1 MSQYSKW
8 YHPYTINPAYKEKVA
23 YFSMEIAT
31 DQALKTYS
39 GGLGFL
45 AGSHMKSGYSLQQ
58 NMIGITMLWTAGYY
72 DQVRDDNQRMQVRFR
87 NKKYAF
93 LEDAGIEVTVP
104 IWGQDVKV
112 KAYVLKPD
120 TFQTVP
126 IYFLTTNL
134 EENPLDFRYATF
146 RLYDVDR
153 TKRIMQYMILGI
165 GGIKVVEALG
175 GADVY
180 HMNEA
185 HALPMAFYRYK
196 KYGNLDTVRKK
207 MVFTTHTPEKAG
219 NDEFDYGHI
228 EGMGYFS
235 GVPADEVKRLLDMP
249 DKFGTTPAALKMSR
263 KANAVSQL
271 HGEVSREMWK
281 DIDNACPIIAITNA
295 QKAAIW
301 QDDTLYDLVD
311 NKDVKPFIERKNSLK
326 RALFKEVADQ
336 TGKLFRE
343 DVLTIVWARRFA
355 AYKRAN
361 LILRDMDRFWKLLYN
376 EKYPVQIIWAGK
388 PYPEDGPA
396 VNLFNTIVEIT
407 NGKNNCAILTGYELR
422 LSKWLKEG
430 ADLWLN
436 TPRKPREASGTSG
449 MSAAMNGAINLT
461 INDGWIPE
469 FGKANRNS
477 FIIDSAPES
486 EPEHVRDQ
494 YAYDSLMTQLEQTI
508 VPMYYEDKDKW
519 YAIAKQGMKD
529 VLPFFDSDR
538 MADEYY
544 ERMFK
549 PSGE

>member
-1 MSQYSKW
+1 MSNTYSQW
-8 YHPYTINPAYKEKVA
+8 YHPYDINPKYKEKVA
-23 YFSMEIAT
+23 YFSMEIAN

-45 AGSHMKSGYSLQQ
+45 AGSHMKSAFAQQQ
-58 NMIGITMLWTAGYY
+58 NLIGVTILWTGGYY
-72 DQVRDDNQRMQVRFR
+72 DQVRDDHQRMQVRFR
-87 NKKYAF
+87 HKTYTF

-112 KAYVLKPD
+112 KAYVLKPEVFN
-120 TFQTVP
+120 TAP
-126 IYFLTTNL
+126 IYYLTTDL
-134 EENPLDFRYATF
+134 EENPVDYRYATF

-153 TKRIMQYMILGI
+153 TKRLMQYMILGI

-196 KYGNLDTVRKK
+196 KYGNLETVRKK

-219 NDEFDYGHI
+219 NDEFDYGQL

-235 GVPADEVKRLLDMP
+235 GVPAEEVKRILNMP
-249 DKFGTTPAALKMSR
+249 DRLSTTPAALKMSR

-281 DIDNACPIIAITNA
+281 EVENACPIIAITNA
-295 QKAAIW
+295 QKADVW
-301 QDDTLYDLVD
+301 RDQELYQHMESG
-311 NKDVKPFIERKNSLK
+311 NTEGFIERKRALK
-326 RALFKEVADQ
+326 RLLFEEVADQ
-336 TGKLFRE
+336 TGKLFRD

-361 LILRDMDRFWKLLYN
+361 LILRDLDRFWRLLYH
-376 EKYPVQIIWAGK
+376 EKHPVQIIWAGK

-396 VNLFNTIVEIT
+396 VNLFNTIVEVT
-407 NGKNNCAILTGYELR
+407 NRKTNCAILTGYELR
-422 LSKWLKEG
+422 LSKWLKGG

-449 MSAAMNGAINLT
+449 MTAAMNGAINFT
-461 INDGWIPE
+461 VDDGWIPE
-469 FGKANRNS
+469 FGKDGKNA
-477 FIIDSAPES
+477 FIIQSAPAE
-486 EPEHVRDQ
+486 EPDHVRDQ
-494 YAYDSLMTQLEQTI
+494 YAYESMMSQLEQTI
-508 VPMYYEDKDKW
+508 VPMYYNNPKQW
-519 YAIAKQGMKD
+519 LQIAQQGMKD

-544 ERMFK
+544 ERLFK
-549 PSGE
+549 A